1 MSMHIKVEIC
11 EGDMPSLIRE
21 SMKQSKMNSLPI
33 GKRGDYAKAMKEKEQ
48 YGERD
53 DDEDEPLAT
62 RGSPPAIPVK
72 KSDFAPEVVKKVMP
86 PMPKGV
92 KASKGKK

>member
-33 GKRGDYAKAMKEKEQ
+33 GKRGDYAKAMKEKEE
-48 YGERD
+48 YGEQG

-86 PMPKGV
+86 PMPKGA